1 MKKLLLI
8 IGILSLFLSGCKKNI
23 KNQRVERPNTQEP
36 KQVNWQNLKQ
46 QQEQLDLLERSYEI
60 DLPTT
65 EEL

>member
-8 IGILSLFLSGCKKNI
+8 MVISSLFLSGCQKNI
-23 KNQRVERPNTQEP
+23 KRQRIEKPKTQEP

-60 DLPTT
+60 DLPPA
-65 EEL
+65 EEH